1 MASANPGKMALWL
14 VVLALAGAG
23 VIWFMHRP
31 KPNPILTYPTS
42 RTAVA
47 TQFFQL
53 VGSGQPG
60 GYQKAFSLLTWPLR
74 KAHRNHVGQYRQRFE
89 NLNAYLTGLFGS
101 QWADDIH
108 VEQTANLT
116 ATGDANWP
124 LTVRI
129 KTEQFHVKIQN
140 ENRFSSVSGL
150 AQRHYGLVAIREF
163 SFSGGA
169 KAQQVAGTSALLNMV
184 GAGGAAANVTGIS
197 AAYGS
202 DGTQKPWQIKQR
214 LLPVVENPQA
224 GAMAQCVYQLW
235 PVRKDPTVRLVL
247 EKIQHDSRYAVD
259 IQQDAK
265 AVLSGRVDKAI
276 LIGNGVVNTK

>member
-1 MASANPGKMALWL
+1 MAIANRGKIALSL
-14 VVLALAGAG
+14 VVLVLAGAS

-31 KPNPILTYPTS
+31 KPNPIRTYPTS

-47 TQFFQL
+47 TQFFHL
-53 VGSGQPG
+53 IGSGRPG
-60 GYQKAFSLLTWPLR
+60 AYQKAFSLITWPLR
-74 KAHRNHVGQYRQRFE
+74 TAHRNHAGQYRQRFE

-101 QWADDIH
+101 QWSNDIH
-108 VEQTANLT
+108 VEQTADLT
-116 ATGDANWP
+116 SAANAHWP

-129 KTEQFHVKIQN
+129 KTERFHLKIQN
-140 ENRFSSVSGL
+140 QNRFSSESGL
-150 AQRHYGLVAIREF
+150 ARRHYGLVAIREF

-197 AAYGS
+197 AAYGN
-202 DGTQKPWQIKQR
+202 DGTQKSWQIKQR

-224 GAMAQCVYQLW
+224 GALAQCVYQLW

>member
-1 MASANPGKMALWL
+1 MASANPGKLALWL
-14 VVLALAGAG
+14 VVLVLAAAG
-23 VIWFMHRP
+23 VFWFMHRP
-31 KPNPILTYPTS
+31 RPNPILTYPAS

-47 TQFFQL
+47 TDFFNL
-53 VGSGQPG
+53 IGSGQPG
-60 GYQKAFSLLTWPLR
+60 GYQKAFSLITWPQR
-74 KAHRNHVGQYRQRFE
+74 RAHRNHAGQYRQRFE

-101 QWADDIH
+101 HWADDIH
-108 VEQTANLT
+108 VEPTADLT
-116 ATGDANWP
+116 SAGDARWP

-129 KTEQFHVKIQN
+129 KTERFHLKIQN
-140 ENRFSSVSGL
+140 QNRFSSVAGL
-150 AQRHYGLVAIREF
+150 ARRHYGLVAIREF

-184 GAGGAAANVTGIS
+184 GATGAAANVTGIS

-202 DGTQKPWQIKQR
+202 SGTQKPWQIKQR

-224 GAMAQCVYQLW
+224 GVLAQCVYQLW
-235 PVRKDPTVRLVL
+235 PVRKDPTVRMVL
-247 EKIQHDSRYAVD
+247 EKIQHDSRYALN
-259 IQQDAK
+259 IQRDAQ